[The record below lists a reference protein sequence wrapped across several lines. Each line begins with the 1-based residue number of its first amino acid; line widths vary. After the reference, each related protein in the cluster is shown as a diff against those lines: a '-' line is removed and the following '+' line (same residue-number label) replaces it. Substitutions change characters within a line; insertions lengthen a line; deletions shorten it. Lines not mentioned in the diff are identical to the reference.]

1 MNQTNPAEDDAGI
14 DDAITRRIKTIREKA
29 MLEEVIEGTTGR
41 HRYEPK
47 DVHVGWTQRV
57 RNWFSRRQISAVRD

>member
-1 MNQTNPAEDDAGI
+1 MDQTNPADNDAGN

-47 DVHVGWTQRV
+47 DVRLGWTQRV
-57 RNWFSRRQISAVRD
+57 LGWFGRHHISQP

>member
-1 MNQTNPAEDDAGI
+1 MDQTNPADNDAGN

-41 HRYEPK
+41 HRYEPE
-47 DVHVGWTQRV
+47 DVRLGWTQRV
-57 RNWFSRRQISAVRD
+57 LGWFSRRQTSQP